1 MSKKLTPELIFT
13 KINNNDPKN
22 IRILNIWGN
31 QISDISIL
39 SSFPSLEKI
48 NLNSNQIEDIS
59 ALKNLTN
66 IRELYL
72 KENQIKD
79 WNQIEYLKNNKKL
92 EKLNLINN
100 PICNSVNYFQKII
113 EILPQLKEID
123 NISTKNLKSKL
134 NINNNNYNNNYN
146 SPLKSNKENNNII
159 SNNIN
164 NSSPEELSKNNLSSK
179 SGSESVSSDRKGEA
193 RNDSAAPDPQA
204 NLLDDLDTNININQE
219 LNINNAFNAL
229 NKKNKEK
236 EKIDLL
242 NKSFKKKKTE
252 GSFRKV
258 IKKNIFNI
266 NINNNNKEE
275 EKEKEK
281 VKHVINTDYNENH
294 DKMSQTITSDFY
306 KNPLKKYKDLILNE
320 GGYKKKKV
328 ENLKKEHENKGS
340 NIINQSN
347 RNSVYK
353 EYKFFDND
361 NEEEKKKSSFTPKKK
376 KVFQKYN
383 KLRPLITTSKKNET
397 NNEEKNSIN
406 ENLDNKINSE
416 EKNKEK
422 NKENEIKTLDKNEKN
437 ENIVNKNIVESIKL
451 LASTLSIDGLKQI
464 QKDVQKLLEEKSK
477 N

>member
-1 MSKKLTPELIFT
+1 MSKKLTPELIFS

-100 PICNSVNYFQKII
+100 PICNSINYFQKII
-113 EILPQLKEID
+113 DILPQLKEID
-123 NISTKNLKSKL
+123 NINTKNLKSKF
-134 NINNNNYNNNYN
+134 NINNNYN
-146 SPLKSNKENNNII
+146 SPLKSNKENNN
-159 SNNIN
+159 NIN
-164 NSSPEELSKNNLSSK
+164 NLSPEDLSKNNLSSK
-179 SGSESVSSDRKGEA
+179 SGSESISSDRKGEA

-219 LNINNAFNAL
+219 LNINNAFNAI

-275 EKEKEK
+275 EKEK

-294 DKMSQTITSDFY
+294 EKMSQTITSDFY
-306 KNPLKKYKDLILNE
+306 KNPLKKYKDLVLNE

-328 ENLKKEHENKGS
+328 ENLKKEHEVKGS

-347 RNSVYK
+347 RNSVFK

-383 KLRPLITTSKKNET
+383 KLRPLITTSKKNEL
-397 NNEEKNSIN
+397 NNEEKNPIN
-406 ENLDNKINSE
+406 ENIDNQINSE

-422 NKENEIKTLDKNEKN
+422 ENKILDKNEKK
-437 ENIVNKNIVESIKL
+437 ENIVNKSIVESIKL

>member
-1 MSKKLTPELIFT
+1 MSKKLTLDLIFS

-31 QISDISIL
+31 QLSDISIL
-39 SSFPSLEKI
+39 SSFPFLEKI
-48 NLNSNQIEDIS
+48 NLNSNQIEDLS

-100 PICNSVNYFQKII
+100 PICNSVNYFQKILD
-113 EILPQLKEID
+113 ILPQLKEID
-123 NISTKNLKSKL
+123 NVSTKIIKSKL
-134 NINNNNYNNNYN
+134 NVNVNNNYN

-159 SNNIN
+159 NNN
-164 NSSPEELSKNNLSSK
+164 NLSPEDLSKNNLSSK

-229 NKKNKEK
+229 NKKNKDK
-236 EKIDLL
+236 EKKDLL

-258 IKKNIFNI
+258 VKKNIF

-275 EKEKEK
+275 EKEK
-281 VKHVINTDYNENH
+281 HVINTDYNENH
-294 DKMSQTITSDFY
+294 EKMSQTITSDFY
-306 KNPLKKYKDLILNE
+306 KNPLKKYKDLMLNE
-320 GGYKKKKV
+320 GGYKKKKA
-328 ENLKKEHENKGS
+328 ENFKKEHESKAS

-361 NEEEKKKSSFTPKKK
+361 NNDFEEEKKKSSVTPKKK
-376 KVFQKYN
+376 KIFQKYN
-383 KLRPLITTSKKNET
+383 KLRPLITTSKKNES
-397 NNEEKNSIN
+397 NNEEKNPIKNIN
-406 ENLDNKINSE
+406 ENIDNNLE
-416 EKNKEK
+416 EKNKE
-422 NKENEIKTLDKNEKN
+422 NIILDKKEKN
-437 ENIVNKNIVESIKL
+437 ENIINKNIVESIKL

>member
-1 MSKKLTPELIFT
+1 M
-13 KINNNDPKN
+13 
-22 IRILNIWGN
+22 
-31 QISDISIL
+31 
-39 SSFPSLEKI
+39 
-48 NLNSNQIEDIS
+48 
-59 ALKNLTN
+59 
-66 IRELYL
+66 
-72 KENQIKD
+72 
-79 WNQIEYLKNNKKL
+79 
-92 EKLNLINN
+92 
-100 PICNSVNYFQKII
+100 
-113 EILPQLKEID
+113 
-123 NISTKNLKSKL
+123 
-134 NINNNNYNNNYN
+134 
-146 SPLKSNKENNNII
+146 
-159 SNNIN
+159 
-164 NSSPEELSKNNLSSK
+164 
-179 SGSESVSSDRKGEA
+179 
-193 RNDSAAPDPQA
+193 
-204 NLLDDLDTNININQE
+204 
-219 LNINNAFNAL
+219 NINNAFNAL

-361 NEEEKKKSSFTPKKK
+361 NNDFEEEKKKSSVTPKKK
-376 KVFQKYN
+376 KKVY
-383 KLRPLITTSKKNET
+383 R
-397 NNEEKNSIN
+397 
-406 ENLDNKINSE
+406 
-416 EKNKEK
+416 
-422 NKENEIKTLDKNEKN
+422 
-437 ENIVNKNIVESIKL
+437 
-451 LASTLSIDGLKQI
+451 
-464 QKDVQKLLEEKSK
+464 
-477 N
+477 